1 MLGGNLRSQ
10 KFQVSQT
17 RQLTKMKCKQENLKE
32 HSKKSGVGYTSGIA
46 SRQKGRKSLDSGV
59 ILF

>member
-1 MLGGNLRSQ
+1 MRSQ